1 MTKQGPHT
9 MGMTSMGTTSM
20 RVVRMGA
27 AAALLLAFAAGAGAQ
42 QKGKKLYCWN
52 ENGVRTCGDAL
63 PPGATDLART
73 EINARSGATTREVGR
88 TLTAAERSAAALAER
103 QAADS
108 AAAAASDKR
117 HDLAM
122 VASYAT
128 EADLRKSFGER
139 ISLLEDALKGSAMSE
154 ANLRRSLVS
163 LLDQA
168 NALELSRKPVPAALL
183 KSVRSQHAEL
193 AKQQRIAAEQ
203 RAGRAAL
210 DVELAA
216 AVDRYRAMK
225 GETPAGAAAAS
236 TPAPSPATPPKQ
248 P

>member
-1 MTKQGPHT
+1 MGKHIGTIHT
-9 MGMTSMGTTSM
+9 GMACAGMIRTG
-20 RVVRMGA
+20 V

-73 EINARSGATTREVGR
+73 EINARNGATTREVGR
-88 TLTAAERSAAALAER
+88 ALTDAERAAAAQAEQ
-103 QAADS
+103 QAANT
-108 AAAAASDKR
+108 AAAAADSKR

-139 ISLLEDALKGSAMSE
+139 ISLLDDALKGSAMSE

-168 NALELSRKPVPAALL
+168 NALELGRRPVPPALL
-183 KSVRSQHAEL
+183 KNLRGQHAEL
-193 AKQQRIAAEQ
+193 VKQQRITAGQ
-203 RAGRAAL
+203 RADRAGL
-210 DVELAA
+210 DTELAA
-216 AVDRYRAMK
+216 AVERYRTMK
-225 GETPAGAAAAS
+225 GEP
-236 TPAPSPATPPKQ
+236 PAP
-248 P
+248 

>member
-1 MTKQGPHT
+1 MTKPGLQT
-9 MGMTSMGTTSM
+9 MGKMGMIRT
-20 RVVRMGA
+20 GA
-27 AAALLLAFAAGAGAQ
+27 AAALLLAFCAGAGAQ

-88 TLTAAERSAAALAER
+88 TLTAAERAAAAQAER

-108 AAAAASDKR
+108 AAAAASEKR
-117 HDLAM
+117 QDLAM

-139 ISLLEDALKGSAMSE
+139 ISLLDDALKGSAMSE

-168 NALELSRKPVPAALL
+168 NALELSRKPIPPALL
-183 KSVRSQHAEL
+183 KSVRSQHADLE
-193 AKQQRIAAEQ
+193 KQLRITAGQ
-203 RAGRAAL
+203 RAERVAL
-210 DVELAA
+210 DGELAA

-225 GETPAGAAAAS
+225 GEAPVGATPAAAPTS
-236 TPAPSPATPPKQ
+236 PSPAAPPKQ

>member
-1 MTKQGPHT
+1 MTTPGLQT
-9 MGMTSMGTTSM
+9 MGMMGMIRT
-20 RVVRMGA
+20 GA
-27 AAALLLAFAAGAGAQ
+27 AATLLLAFAAGAGAQ

-88 TLTAAERSAAALAER
+88 TLTAAERAAAALAER

-108 AAAAASDKR
+108 AAAAASEKR
-117 HDLAM
+117 QDLAM

-139 ISLLEDALKGSAMSE
+139 ISLLDDALKGSAMSE

-168 NALELSRKPVPAALL
+168 NALELSRKPIPPALL

-193 AKQQRIAAEQ
+193 EKQLRIAAEQ
-203 RAGRAAL
+203 RASRAAL
-210 DVELAA
+210 DGELAA
-216 AVDRYRAMK
+216 AVDRYREMK
-225 GETPAGAAAAS
+225 GE
-236 TPAPSPATPPKQ
+236 PPLER
-248 P
+248 

>member
-1 MTKQGPHT
+1 
-9 MGMTSMGTTSM
+9 MGMTST
-20 RVVRMGA
+20 RMSSTGMIRTGA

-88 TLTAAERSAAALAER
+88 TLTAAERAAAAQAER

-139 ISLLEDALKGSAMSE
+139 TSLLDDALKGSAMSE

-168 NALELSRKPVPAALL
+168 NALELSRKPIPPALL
-183 KSVRSQHAEL
+183 KSVRSQHADLE
-193 AKQQRIAAEQ
+193 KQLRITAGQ
-203 RAGRAAL
+203 RAERVAL
-210 DVELAA
+210 DGELAA

-225 GETPAGAAAAS
+225 GEAPVGATPAAAPTS
-236 TPAPSPATPPKQ
+236 PSPAAPPKQ

>member
-1 MTKQGPHT
+1 MTKQGRQT
-9 MGMTSMGTTSM
+9 MGMMSIGMIRT
-20 RVVRMGA
+20 GA

-73 EINARSGATTREVGR
+73 EINAGNGATTRQVGR
-88 TLTAAERSAAALAER
+88 ALTAAERAAAAQAER
-103 QAADS
+103 EAADS

-117 HDLAM
+117 HDQALI
-122 VASYAT
+122 ASYET

-139 ISLLEDALKGSAMSE
+139 TSLLDDALKGSAMSE

-168 NALELSRKPVPAALL
+168 NALELSRKPVPPALL
-183 KSVRSQHAEL
+183 KNVRSQHAEL
-193 AKQQRIAAEQ
+193 EKQLRIAAEQ

-225 GETPAGAAAAS
+225 GEAPAATTPA
-236 TPAPSPATPPKQ
+236 APSPTAPAKQ

>member
-1 MTKQGPHT
+1 
-9 MGMTSMGTTSM
+9 MGMTSTGTFSTGM
-20 RVVRMGA
+20 IRTGA

-73 EINARSGATTREVGR
+73 EINARSGATTREIGR
-88 TLTAAERSAAALAER
+88 TLTAAERAAAAQAER

-139 ISLLEDALKGSAMSE
+139 TSLLDDALKGSAMSE

-168 NALELSRKPVPAALL
+168 NALELSRKPIPPALL
-183 KSVRSQHAEL
+183 KSVRSQHADL
-193 AKQQRIAAEQ
+193 GKQLRITAGQ
-203 RAGRAAL
+203 RAERVAL
-210 DVELAA
+210 DGELAA

-225 GETPAGAAAAS
+225 GEAPVGATPAAAPTSPPPAA
-236 TPAPSPATPPKQ
+236 PPKQ

>member
-1 MTKQGPHT
+1 MTKQGLQKMEMIRT
-9 MGMTSMGTTSM
+9 
-20 RVVRMGA
+20 GA
-27 AAALLLAFAAGAGAQ
+27 TAALLLAFAAGAGAQ

-73 EINARSGATTREVGR
+73 EINARNGATTREVGR
-88 TLTAAERSAAALAER
+88 ALTAAERAAAAQAER

-117 HDLAM
+117 HDQAM

-139 ISLLEDALKGSAMSE
+139 ISLLDDALKGAGLAE

-163 LLDQA
+163 ILDQA
-168 NALELSRKPVPAALL
+168 NDLELARKPVPATMLANLR
-183 KSVRSQHAEL
+183 KQHAEL
-193 AKQQRIAAEQ
+193 LKQQRIAATQREE
-203 RAGRAAL
+203 RAGL
-210 DVELAA
+210 DDDLAA
-216 AVDRYRAMK
+216 AVERYRAMK
-225 GETPAGAAAAS
+225 GGPAADAAA
-236 TPAPSPATPPKQ
+236 PAP
-248 P
+248 